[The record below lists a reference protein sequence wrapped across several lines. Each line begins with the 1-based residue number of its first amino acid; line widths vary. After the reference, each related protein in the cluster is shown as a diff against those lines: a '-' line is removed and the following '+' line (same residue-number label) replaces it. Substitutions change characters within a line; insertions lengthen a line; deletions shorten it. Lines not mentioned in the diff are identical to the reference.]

1 MSLYKTY
8 PPPPP
13 KKEAIIQETSPV
25 ADAIELSETEEPS
38 NPKELEAHK
47 EDVLY
52 VKWHVCKQNTD

>member
-1 MSLYKTY
+1 MYLYKTY

-25 ADAIELSETEEPS
+25 ADAIELSELSETEEPS

-47 EDVLY
+47 
-52 VKWHVCKQNTD
+52 TSFM